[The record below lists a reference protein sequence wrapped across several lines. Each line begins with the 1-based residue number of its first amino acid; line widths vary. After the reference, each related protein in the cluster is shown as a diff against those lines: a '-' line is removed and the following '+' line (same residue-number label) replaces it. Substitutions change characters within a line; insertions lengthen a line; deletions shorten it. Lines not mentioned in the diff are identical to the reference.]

1 MKRLKH
7 RSELGESPQQP
18 ESQTDE
24 EQRTLKLVLL
34 YLISAL
40 GGFLPQTDSR
50 GREERLICASA
61 AAEERP
67 SI

>member
-1 MKRLKH
+1 MKRLAA
-7 RSELGESPQQP
+7 
-18 ESQTDE
+18 QTDE

-61 AAEERP
+61 AADERP
-67 SI
+67 SV